1 MSISEGKLSPVHG
14 LVFFFKKNPHSS
26 SLMCVA
32 APSDILGGCGM
43 AVFVYLELAGTSML
57 SGARPGF
64 VGGVCPAAILFRL

>member
-1 MSISEGKLSPVHG
+1 MSISEGKLSPVH
-14 LVFFFKKNPHSS
+14 VFFFLNPHSS

-43 AVFVYLELAGTSML
+43 AVFVYLEQAGTSML

-64 VGGVCPAAILFRL
+64 VGVCPAAILFRL

>member
-1 MSISEGKLSPVHG
+1 
-14 LVFFFKKNPHSS
+14 
-26 SLMCVA
+26 MCVA
-32 APSDILGGCGM
+32 APSDILGVSGM